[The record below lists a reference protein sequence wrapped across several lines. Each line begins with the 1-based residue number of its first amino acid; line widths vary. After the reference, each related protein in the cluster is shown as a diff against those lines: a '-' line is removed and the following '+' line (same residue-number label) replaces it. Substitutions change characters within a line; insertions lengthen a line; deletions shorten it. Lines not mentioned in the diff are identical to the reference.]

1 MLMANVE
8 YRFPLLD
15 HLVLGVPFKG
25 FGLPGLEGAAFAD
38 AGSAWEKFESMPRP
52 MGSFGFGLR
61 MNLRGYMVLR
71 YDFAK
76 RTDFERVQPGW
87 EREFYLGFDY

>member
-1 MLMANVE
+1 
-8 YRFPLLD
+8 
-15 HLVLGVPFKG
+15 
-25 FGLPGLEGAAFAD
+25 AFAD
-38 AGSAWEKFESMPRP
+38 AGTAWEKFESMPRP
-52 MGSFGFGLR
+52 KGSFGIGLR
-61 MNLRGYMVLR
+61 MNLLGYMVLR